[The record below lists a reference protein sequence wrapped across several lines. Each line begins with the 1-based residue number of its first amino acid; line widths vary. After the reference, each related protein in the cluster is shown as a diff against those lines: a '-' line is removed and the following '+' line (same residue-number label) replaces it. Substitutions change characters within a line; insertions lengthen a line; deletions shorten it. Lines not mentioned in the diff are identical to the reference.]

1 MSQIVATDLGVRFW
15 FDGQQR
21 VTTPIAARL
30 RRSRSETWGIRH
42 IAFSARGGEGIALIG
57 PSGAGKTTLLRVLA
71 GVQDADEGEVV
82 MHGRTASLLAPNAGL
97 MRGLTGRENTRL
109 LAVLGGLSRREARA
123 ASDGIGEATKLGDAF
138 DRNVSSLSLGMRA
151 RLGFGVAELLQ
162 PKILLLDEIH
172 DALDEEFR
180 QRVAERA
187 RAIVAS
193 GGIVVAA
200 GHDHANL
207 RPFCSRALCLIDGAI
222 AADGEFEL
230 VRDWYLE
237 RAAELTAARDAAA

>member
-1 MSQIVATDLGVRFW
+1 MSEIAATDLGVRFW
-15 FDGQQR
+15 FDGQRR

-30 RRSRSETWGIRH
+30 RRSRSGTWGLRH
-42 IAFSARGGEGIALIG
+42 VDFSARGGDGIALIG

-71 GVQDADEGEVV
+71 GVQRPDEGGLVV
-82 MHGRTASLLAPNAGL
+82 HGRTASLLAPNAGL

-123 ASDGIGEATKLGDAF
+123 ASEGICEATKLGEAF
-138 DRNVSSLSLGMRA
+138 DRSVASFSLGMRA
-151 RLGFGVAELLQ
+151 RLGFSVAELLE
-162 PKILLLDEIH
+162 PTILLLDEIH

-187 RAIVAS
+187 RETVAA

-207 RPFCSRALCLIDGAI
+207 RQFCSRALCLVDGAI
-222 AADGEFEL
+222 VAEGGFDH

-237 RAAELTAARDAAA
+237 RAGEAMAARVGTG